1 MVYVCMYVCMH
12 ACMHGCMYVCMY
24 VYDCICMVFVDLDEF
39 FEDEVANPRSAQCS
53 QCTVGSVP
61 EASRTSCMKCTGQRY
76 ALQGD
81 EECRTCTF
89 PAMILGYENWC
100 TSLYLILF
108 LVAFVVLVL
117 FLVAVLGRFR
127 LCCFKRR
134 LRVMVEAQNWAQL
147 HMTTTTRLEY
157 GVWRGAAE
165 AVLQAQKDAVYTR
178 SLQLGISLRYAFD
191 ELEAVWLMF
200 PPTIGL
206 RDIEKSLGWSR
217 CTFRTQ
223 LDPIALIQF
232 DIPGGRV
239 QGESSSSRVASG
251 YLWSSNQDG
260 TLGKCTGL
268 WNLSHFE
275 NLTPINDL
283 TVAAHCY
290 L

>member
-1 MVYVCMYVCMH
+1 M
-12 ACMHGCMYVCMY
+12 
-24 VYDCICMVFVDLDEF
+24 
-39 FEDEVANPRSAQCS
+39 ANPRSAQCS
-53 QCTVGSVP
+53 PCSVGSVP
-61 EASRTSCMKCTGQRY
+61 MASRTNCMKCTGQRY

-89 PAMILGYENWC
+89 PAMILGDENWC
-100 TSLYLILF
+100 TSLYFILF

-117 FLVAVLGRFR
+117 FLVAVFGRFR

-134 LRVMVEAQNWAQL
+134 LRAMVEAQNWAQL

-178 SLQLGISLRYAFD
+178 SFQLGISLRYAFD

-251 YLWSSNQDG
+251 YLWSSNKDG
-260 TLGKCTGL
+260 TLGKCTGH